1 MALRLIHSN
10 KFEANKW
17 LITARWF
24 YAPAIFVIGLLLK
37 LDPLGNNFFPI
48 WTMMFLFF
56 SFVLVNLWFWRTVH
70 KIELKNDNRSIANL
84 AAGQIFSELVFFFV
98 ILHLSGG
105 VQSVS
110 PIFFFI
116 PIVSSIV
123 LFDVFGSLAIAFF
136 SSLFVNGILLADY
149 FGYLRHV
156 FGYTGTW
163 PFSYEE
169 FIIRLMS
176 TVTYTAVYF
185 IVGAL
190 AGYLS
195 SVIKRREGQLVEDKR
210 RSQLQSER
218 LRLLNNE
225 YNGYARMLVRRDL
238 ELRKENIKITQL
250 DKEKSEFVSTVA
262 HQLRTPLSAIKWTL
276 DILLK
281 EDAGSLTGEQKALVM
296 KAYESN
302 ERIINLIKDMLG
314 VDRIESGGADFS
326 FFEVNLLDLVN
337 NIIADFQSQVQRRG
351 IKVNI
356 NVEKDMPKVPV
367 DPQKMRAV
375 FQNLIENALKYTN
388 KTLNVDINT
397 DGAFAK
403 IVVSDDGIGIPK
415 EQHGDIFKRFFRAE
429 NAMKRDPEGSGL
441 GLFIVKSILNR
452 HGGDISF
459 ESEDGH
465 GTKFTFTIPLQ
476 R

>member
-1 MALRLIHSN
+1 MALRLIHNN

-37 LDPLGNNFFPI
+37 LDPLGNNYFPV

-56 SFVLVNLWFWRTVH
+56 SFVLVNLWFWKTVR

-84 AAGQIFSELVFFFV
+84 AAGQIFSELAFFLV

-105 VQSVS
+105 DQSVS

-123 LFDVFGSLAIAFF
+123 LFDVIGSLMIAFVA
-136 SSLFVNGILLADY
+136 SLFVNGILLADY
-149 FGYLRHV
+149 FGYLKHLW
-156 FGYTGTW
+156 GYTGVW

-238 ELRKENIKITQL
+238 ELRKENQKITAL

-326 FFEVNLLDLVN
+326 FFEINLLDLVN
-337 NIIADFQSQVQRRG
+337 NIVAEFQSQVERRG
-351 IKVNI
+351 I
-356 NVEKDMPKVPV
+356 NVKISSAQGMPKVPV

-375 FQNLIENALKYTN
+375 LQNLIENALKYTT
-388 KTLNVDINT
+388 KTISVDISI
-397 DGAFAK
+397 DGEFAK
-403 IVVSDDGIGIPK
+403 VMVSDDGIGIP
-415 EQHGDIFKRFFRAE
+415 EAQHGDIFKRFFRAE

-441 GLFIVKSILNR
+441 GLFIVRSIITR
-452 HGGDISF
+452 HGGDIVF
-459 ESEDGH
+459 QSEEGK
-465 GTKFTFTIPLQ
+465 GTTFTFKVPLH

>member
-1 MALRLIHSN
+1 MALRLIHNN

-17 LITARWF
+17 LVTARWF

-37 LDPLGNNFFPI
+37 LDPLGNNFFPV

-56 SFVLVNLWFWRTVH
+56 SFVLVNLWFWKTVR
-70 KIELKNDNRSIANL
+70 KIELKNDNRSITHL
-84 AAGQIFSELVFFFV
+84 AIGQIFSELAFFLV

-105 VQSVS
+105 DQSVS

-123 LFDVFGSLAIAFF
+123 LFDVIGSLMISFI
-136 SSLFVNGILLADY
+136 SSLFVNGILIADY

-156 FGYTGTW
+156 YGYTGTW

-238 ELRKENIKITQL
+238 ELRKENQKITQL

-314 VDRIESGGADFS
+314 VDKIESGGTDFS
-326 FFEVNLLDLVN
+326 FFEINLLDLVN
-337 NIIADFQSQVQRRG
+337 NIVAEFQSQIERKG
-351 IKVNI
+351 IKMKVTSLPS
-356 NVEKDMPKVPV
+356 MPKVPV

-375 FQNLIENALKYTN
+375 LQNLIENAIKYTT
-388 KTLNVDINT
+388 KSISVDITT
-397 DGAFAK
+397 DGGFAK
-403 IVVSDDGIGIPK
+403 VTVADDGIGIPK
-415 EQHGDIFKRFFRAE
+415 EQYNDIFKRFFRAE

-441 GLFIVKSILNR
+441 GLFIVKSILHR
-452 HGGDISF
+452 HGGDIIF
-459 ESEDGH
+459 QSEEGK
-465 GTKFTFTIPLQ
+465 GTTFIFTVPLQ